1 MTKQNVAIKIMNKK
15 KLQEMNWLV
24 KVYKEIAINKGIEH
38 PHIIRLYDYFET
50 DTDIYL
56 VFEHASGGELF
67 EQISNRRINTE
78 DMARKYFQQLISAV
92 DFVHKNGVA
101 HRDLKPENIL
111 LDQNGNIKV
120 LDFGFANLIKDGRW
134 LRTSCGS
141 PNYAAPEVIL
151 SK

>member
-1 MTKQNVAIKIMNKK
+1 M
-15 KLQEMNWLV
+15 
-24 KVYKEIAINKGIEH
+24 YKEIAINKGIEH

-120 LDFGFANLIKDGRW
+120 LDFGFANLIKDGR
-134 LRTSCGS
+134 
-141 PNYAAPEVIL
+141 
-151 SK
+151 